1 MVEIFDNIR
10 GAYLF
15 AAPCAELAPY
25 VEFFAESVPA
35 AAQDLPSDYPY
46 AGTMFA
52 SWTPTCYVN
61 LGPAYQLDL
70 AQARYHV
77 GAGADVLLL
86 RNQTVV
92 RHIPAADHLF
102 VLKFHPGGLHA
113 VLGVSQ
119 VGLAD
124 RLVSLGQVLPPALL
138 AQVRA
143 ADSFAA
149 RTDLV
154 QRHLLAAQRARP
166 VKDHYHHL
174 VGDALGIY
182 QQGGLQLR
190 TAAVAARACLSSKT
204 ITRYFQRVVGTS
216 AKQYLSLLQAR
227 TALTAWVASPAT
239 FAPEDYGY
247 YDQSHFRKAVRQ
259 FTGRALPRRPPS

>member
-1 MVEIFDNIR
+1 MTEIFDNIR

-15 AAPCAELAPY
+15 AAPCAELTPY

-35 AAQDLPSDYPY
+35 DALAPVGLPY

-70 AQARYHV
+70 DQARYHV
-77 GAGADVLLL
+77 AASADVLLL

-92 RHIPAADHLF
+92 RHIPATDHLF
-102 VLKFHPGGLHA
+102 VLKFYPGGLHA

-119 VGLAD
+119 VGLVN
-124 RLVSLGQVLPPALL
+124 RLVPLGQVLPATLL
-138 AQVRA
+138 AQVRQA
-143 ADSFAA
+143 ASFAA
-149 RTDLV
+149 RTDLM
-154 QRHLLAAQRARP
+154 QRYLLAAQRTRP
-166 VKDHYHHL
+166 TQDHYHQL

-182 QQGGLQLR
+182 QQAGLQLR

-239 FAPEDYGY
+239 FVAEDYGY
-247 YDQSHFRKAVRQ
+247 YDQSHFRKAARQ
-259 FTGRALPRRPPS
+259 FTGRALPRRPVS